1 MSSNKSRKLLTTA
14 HASRSGPSPPLEL
27 TRCDRQVSSPR
38 SFHPFLLLPSHED
51 VCDVTNDN
59 GAVSTLEGAL
69 DEPAAKV
76 EGIPVILIGTTVFV
90 AVGIVALPVALTASL
105 ELDNVA
111 GVSEELVAGAFGA
124 LDDASLLS
132 LVAALLSISEVLTA

>member
-59 GAVSTLEGAL
+59 GA
-69 DEPAAKV
+69 
-76 EGIPVILIGTTVFV
+76 VILIGTTVFV